1 MDSYKT
7 FLSEPEQSRQLA
19 WAAMQA
25 KLDDARFSAIFNNPA
40 FALDPTDPRYSQSA
54 GAQELAAT
62 IAKRKMKQQSKS
74 QAEGVTTGRTRK
86 ASMAAYGNAE
96 ERSGV
101 DVMHVHACM
110 HALQQHSVHV
120 CLPLGDMCCW
130 PRWCRHDEEQNAKT
144 IVCFLIMYRAS
155 LALPASNPNAYGLT
169 GPGA

>member
-7 FLSEPEQSRQLA
+7 FLLEPEQSRQLA

-62 IAKRKMKQQSKS
+62 IAKRKKKQQSIS
-74 QAEGVTTGRTRK
+74 QAEDATTGRMRK
-86 ASMAAYGNAE
+86 ASTAPYRDAE

-101 DVMHVHACM
+101 DFMHVHACM
-110 HALQQHSVHV
+110 FWGSILVMSACH
-120 CLPLGDMCCW
+120 
-130 PRWCRHDEEQNAKT
+130 
-144 IVCFLIMYRAS
+144 
-155 LALPASNPNAYGLT
+155 
-169 GPGA
+169 